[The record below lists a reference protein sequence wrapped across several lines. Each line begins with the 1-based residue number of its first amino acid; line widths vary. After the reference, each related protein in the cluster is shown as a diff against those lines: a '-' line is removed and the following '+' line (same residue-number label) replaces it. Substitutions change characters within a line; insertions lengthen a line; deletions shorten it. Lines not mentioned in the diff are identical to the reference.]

1 MKNDLTLII
10 PAKNETES
18 LPIFLK
24 ELKKYKFKIL
34 IVVDSKDNNDYSML
48 KSKNVKIK
56 DQKNPGFGN
65 AIIEGI
71 NLTKTKYFSIINA
84 DGSMDPKYLQR
95 MLNLCRKN
103 NNFVFASRYLKKG
116 GSDDDT
122 IITYIGNKFFSLLGK
137 VLFNLNLSDI
147 LFTYIVGETK
157 KAKSLKLKSADFTL
171 CVELPIKQKKMGFKY
186 NSIPSYERKRIGGAK
201 KVNALKDGLLILLS
215 MLKFYFQ

>member
-122 IITYIGNKFFSLLGK
+122 IITYIGNKFFSL
-137 VLFNLNLSDI
+137 
-147 LFTYIVGETK
+147 
-157 KAKSLKLKSADFTL
+157 
-171 CVELPIKQKKMGFKY
+171 
-186 NSIPSYERKRIGGAK
+186 
-201 KVNALKDGLLILLS
+201 
-215 MLKFYFQ
+215 